1 MTTITRIRASLLA
14 LLLVL
19 LMPGMIMQ
27 AHAAYDLPDGMPD
40 SFARKANYTLF
51 ETVPVRP
58 MVMSANGQTLYVLNT
73 PDDRLEIFSITD
85 TGLSHRGEVAVGM
98 RPVAIAEAPDGN
110 LWIVNFLSDSV
121 SVVNPQQMRVEKT
134 LLVGDEPRDIVF
146 AGPDRDKAFITT
158 AHRGQNS
165 PVDPKLSTPSV
176 GRADVWVFNSALTGN
191 STTTAP
197 QEILTFFA
205 DSPRAL
211 AVTPDGNTVY
221 VATFHSGN
229 QTTTIHEGATREYP
243 EENIYG
249 EEQPHRGKIVKF
261 EGGRWTDSVG
271 RDVTEQINFT
281 LPDYDVF
288 SIDASGSTP
297 VAVNGDG
304 APVSGVGTTLFNMI
318 VNPVSGKLYVANT
331 EANNMKRFEG
341 PGLDPY
347 VNTTNRGDFVRS
359 RITVIENGSATPVH
373 LNKHIDY
380 SQCCDAP
387 GNAEARKSLAFPRQ
401 MAVSADGQ
409 TLYVTALGSGKIGV
423 YDTQSLETDTFIPSE
438 ASQIVL
444 SAGGPSGIVL
454 DETRNRLYVR
464 TQFNNGVSVIDLN
477 SRTEQQAL
485 AMHSP
490 EPQNIRAGRTFLYDA
505 LATSSHGDSACA
517 GCHIDGD
524 SDQMAWDLGDPTA
537 ETKDIPGSWLARTG
551 IAILLPTNATTNAIE
566 SCIFLPFDLLPCAEE
581 ESFHFNSLKG
591 PMMTQTLAGMDN
603 HGPMHWRGDRTG
615 GEAWYGGKQP
625 NDGMFDER
633 EAFRQF
639 NGAFPGLVGLDEK
652 IAPDN
657 MEHFIDFA
665 LANTL
670 APNPHRHLDNSLTEH
685 QAQGKEIF
693 FGGPHGTRLT
703 DITRNCSGCH
713 ILDLD
718 GNAEHDVAH
727 PGFFGSDGR
736 YAFVFE
742 PEMLKVPHLRTLY
755 QKVGMFAMHDSW
767 EQMEW
772 DGKTYDLPT
781 FFFPMSDPEFLG
793 PQIRGFGY
801 TKDGSIGQPFY
812 FLQSGAFLDYGPLG
826 AYLVNPGGFQ
836 PYIKPGTWPTDP
848 AAYEGEYADYDYLI
862 TLEENDFYHELNPE
876 TGQPPGHEE
885 IRMIEDFLMVFP
897 NNMAPI
903 MGQQL
908 TLGNTYNQSDLDRLV
923 LMETRATVAGAF
935 SRSPHAECDL
945 TVRADINGT
954 VTGLL
959 YSVEESRY
967 IASDETRYSRDQLLS
982 ASNSATFLC
991 VPPGDGVRVALDRD
1005 MDGYFDAVE
1014 LTEGSDPADAGSTP
1028 DESWWHRIVKRWF
1041 S

>member
-1 MTTITRIRASLLA
+1 MTTITRIRVAMLA
-14 LLLVL
+14 I
-19 LMPGMIMQ
+19 LMAVFMPAMIQQ
-27 AHAAYDLPDGMPD
+27 AHAYDLPDGMPD
-40 SFARKANYTLF
+40 AFGNKANYTLF

-58 MVMSANGQTLYVLNT
+58 MVMSADGSMLYVLNT
-73 PDDRLEIFSITD
+73 MDDRLEMFSISDSGLTH
-85 TGLSHRGEVAVGM
+85 TGDIAVGM
-98 RPVAIAEAPDGN
+98 RPVALAQAPDGK
-110 LWIVNFLSDSV
+110 LWVVNYLSDSV
-121 SVVNPQQMRVEKT
+121 SIVNPALKRVEQT

-146 AGPDRDKAFITT
+146 AGPEKDKAFITT

-165 PVDPKLSTPSV
+165 PVDPQLTTPSV
-176 GRADVWVFNSALTGN
+176 GRADVWVFNSALAGN
-191 STTTAP
+191 STKTTP
-197 QEILTFFA
+197 LEILTFFA

-229 QTTTIHEGATREYP
+229 QTTAIHEGATKEYP

-249 EEQPHRGKIVKF
+249 EEQPHRGKVVKYVD
-261 EGGRWTDSVG
+261 GQWVDSVG

-288 SIDASGSTP
+288 TIDASAGTP

-304 APVSGVGTTLFNMI
+304 APVSGVGTTLFNML

-341 PGLDPY
+341 PGLDPTM
-347 VNTTNRGDFVRS
+347 NTTNRGDFVRS
-359 RITVIENGSATPVH
+359 RITVIENGVATPIH

-380 SQCCDAP
+380 NQCCDAP

-401 MAVSADGQ
+401 MAISADGQ

-423 YDTQSLETDTFIPSE
+423 YDTSALENNTFTPSE
-438 ASQIVL
+438 AGQIVL
-444 SAGGPSGIVL
+444 PAGGPMGILL
-454 DETRNRLYVR
+454 DESRNRLYVR
-464 TQFNNGVSVIDLN
+464 TLFDNGVSVIDLN
-477 SRTEQQAL
+477 SRSALQTL

-490 EPQNIRAGRTFLYDA
+490 EPENIRAGRTFLYDA
-505 LATSSHGDSACA
+505 LATSSHGDAACA

-537 ETKDIPGSWLARTG
+537 ETKDVPGSWLMRTG

-566 SCIFLPFDLLPCAEE
+566 SCIFLPLDLLPCAEE
-581 ESFHFNSLKG
+581 SSFHFNSLKG
-591 PMMTQTLAGMDN
+591 PMTTQTLAGMDN

-615 GEAWYGGKQP
+615 GEAWYAGKQP

-639 NGAFPGLVGLDEK
+639 NGAFPGLVGLDDTIEES
-652 IAPDN
+652 N
-657 MEHFIDFA
+657 MESFIDFA

-670 APNPHRHLDNSLTEH
+670 APNPHRKLDNSLTEH
-685 QAQGKEIF
+685 QAKGKEIY
-693 FGGPHGTRLT
+693 FGGPNGTRLT

-713 ILDLD
+713 ILDLE
-718 GNAEHDVAH
+718 GNAEHDVEH

-742 PEMLKVPHLRTLY
+742 PELLKVPHLRTIY

-767 EQMEW
+767 ETMEW
-772 DGKTYDLPT
+772 QGKTYDLPT

-826 AYLVNPGGFQ
+826 AYVVNPGGFQ
-836 PYIKPGTWPTDP
+836 PYIEPGTWPMDEE
-848 AAYEGEYADYDYLI
+848 AYTGEFEDYDYLI
-862 TLEENDFYHELNPE
+862 TLQENDFYHETNEE
-876 TGQPPGHEE
+876 TGQPVGHEE
-885 IRMIEDFLMVFP
+885 IRMIEDFLMVYP
-897 NNMAPI
+897 TNMAPI

-908 TLGNTYNQSDLDRLV
+908 TLGNTYDQSDLDRLV
-923 LMETRATVAGAF
+923 LMEARASAFGAF
-935 SRSPHAECDL
+935 ARSPIAECDL
-945 TVRADINGT
+945 TVRADINGS

-959 YSVEESRY
+959 YSVEDGQY
-967 IASDETRYSRDQLLS
+967 IASDTSRYSRDQLLS
-982 ASNSATFLC
+982 ASSSATFMC
-991 VPPGDGVRVALDRD
+991 VPPGDGLRVALDRD
-1005 MDGYFDAVE
+1005 LDGYFDAE
-1014 LTEGSDPADAGSTP
+1014 EIAEGSDPADSSSTP
-1028 DESWWHRIVKRWF
+1028 DDVWWWPFKKWF